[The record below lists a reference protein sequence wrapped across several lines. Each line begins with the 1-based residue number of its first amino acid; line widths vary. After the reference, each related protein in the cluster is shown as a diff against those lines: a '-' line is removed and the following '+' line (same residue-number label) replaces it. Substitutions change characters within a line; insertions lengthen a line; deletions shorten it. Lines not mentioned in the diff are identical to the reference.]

1 MKVKTG
7 SENRVQAY
15 SVSTVALRPKMPI
28 DRMFTVAQ
36 LVNVMTV
43 DLELSL
49 GPLEGH
55 DCENSLLLLDSA
67 RQACGFYETLR
78 GSRSDF
84 QNQPKNLTL
93 DDLQG

>member
-15 SVSTVALRPKMPI
+15 SVLTVALRPKMPI

-36 LVNVMTV
+36 LVKVMTV

-49 GPLEGH
+49 G
-55 DCENSLLLLDSA
+55 D
-67 RQACGFYETLR
+67 T
-78 GSRSDF
+78 
-84 QNQPKNLTL
+84 
-93 DDLQG
+93 